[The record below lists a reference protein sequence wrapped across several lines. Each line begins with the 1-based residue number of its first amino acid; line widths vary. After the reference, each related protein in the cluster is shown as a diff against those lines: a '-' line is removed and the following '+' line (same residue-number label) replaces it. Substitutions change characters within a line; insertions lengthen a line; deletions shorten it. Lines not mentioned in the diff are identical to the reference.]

1 MDVATF
7 CRKSRVLV
15 VAGKGGVGKTTIT
28 AALARMAAHAGLS
41 VLVVE
46 LEGKP
51 GVPAAFG
58 GSGSLGYD
66 ESHVSGVHPLP
77 GGGRVRARRIT
88 PDDALLEYL
97 ADHGMKRISKRLV
110 SSGALDVVATAIPG
124 IRDILVL
131 GKVKSLERQAAADL
145 ILVDAPATG
154 HAMTF
159 LSSAQGLMDAAR
171 SGPVRVQSADVVE
184 LLSDPDRCQV
194 ALVTLAEEM
203 PVNEVVEAAYA
214 LEDRIGISLGPV
226 IVNAC
231 LPADAALERDPQA
244 AAAEVGVTLAEDQLA
259 AVQAAAGFRARR
271 FRLQEEQ
278 RARLAAELP
287 LPQLQ
292 APFLFSA
299 GIGPVELDTLAEQ
312 LAAAVRR
319 LPDNDTRS
327 ARPRVEHDT
336 EGANDAN
343 DTDPANDTD
352 AANETRAPS
361 DSVGDRPTHDE
372 APS

>member
-7 CRKSRVLV
+7 CSKSRVLV

-28 AALARMAAHAGLS
+28 AALARMASHAGLS

-58 GSGSLGYD
+58 GTGPLAYD
-66 ESHVSGVHPLP
+66 EAHLGDVEALA
-77 GGGRVRARRIT
+77 GGGTVRARRIT

-110 SSGALDVVATAIPG
+110 SSGALDVVSTAIPG

-131 GKVKSLERQAAADL
+131 GKVKSLERQGAADL

-159 LSSAQGLMDAAR
+159 LSSAQGLLDAAR
-171 SGPVRVQSADVVE
+171 SGPVRAQAADVVE
-184 LLSDPDRCQV
+184 LLDPDRCQV
-194 ALVTLAEEM
+194 ALVTLPEEM

-231 LPADAALERDPQA
+231 LAREPGLDVDPDA
-244 AAAEVGVTLAEDQLA
+244 AAAEVGMTLEPDQTTAL
-259 AVQAAAGFRARR
+259 RAT
-271 FRLQEEQ
+271 
-278 RARLAAELP
+278 ARSGP
-287 LPQLQ
+287 DG
-292 APFLFSA
+292 SA
-299 GIGPVELDTLAEQ
+299 SKRSSGPT
-312 LAAAVRR
+312 
-319 LPDNDTRS
+319 
-327 ARPRVEHDT
+327 
-336 EGANDAN
+336 G
-343 DTDPANDTD
+343 
-352 AANETRAPS
+352 
-361 DSVGDRPTHDE
+361 G
-372 APS
+372 

>member
-46 LEGKP
+46 LEGKS
-51 GVPAAFG
+51 GVPTAFG
-58 GSGSLGYD
+58 GSGALEYG
-66 ESHVSGVHPLP
+66 ESPLAGEQSLP
-77 GGGRVRARRIT
+77 GGGTVRARRIT

-110 SSGALDVVATAIPG
+110 SSGALDVVSTAIPG

-131 GKVKSLERQAAADL
+131 GKVKSLERQAVADL

-171 SGPVRVQSADVVE
+171 SGPVRLQAAEVVE
-184 LLSDPDRCQV
+184 LLSDPARCQV
-194 ALVTLAEEM
+194 ALVTLPEEM

-231 LPADAALERDPQA
+231 LPADPGIERDPEEAAKDVGLTLSPQQA
-244 AAAEVGVTLAEDQLA
+244 AALR
-259 AVQAAAGFRARR
+259 AAAEFRTHR
-271 FRLQEEQ
+271 FTLQEEE
-278 RARLAAELP
+278 RSRLATELP

-299 GIGPVELDTLAEQ
+299 GIGPDELDRLAQELAE
-312 LAAAVRR
+312 AVRQ
-319 LPDNDTRS
+319 LPEDG
-327 ARPRVEHDT
+327 ARPPLPRTGPTEASAPPDDPKLEAD
-336 EGANDAN
+336 EGA
-343 DTDPANDTD
+343 
-352 AANETRAPS
+352 PS
-361 DSVGDRPTHDE
+361 
-372 APS
+372 

>member
-1 MDVATF
+1 MNVATF

-28 AALARMAAHAGLS
+28 AALARMASEVGLS
-41 VLVVE
+41 VLVVD
-46 LEGKP
+46 LEGKA
-51 GVPAAFG
+51 GVPTAFG
-58 GSGSLGYD
+58 GTGALGYE
-66 ESHVSGVHPLP
+66 ESELSGAESRV
-77 GGGRVRARRIT
+77 GGGTVRARRIT

-97 ADHGMKRISKRLV
+97 ADHGMKRISKRLL
-110 SSGALDVVATAIPG
+110 SSGALDVVSTAIPG

-131 GKVKSLERQAAADL
+131 GKVKSLERQGIADL

-171 SGPVRVQSADVVE
+171 SGPVRTQAADVVE

-194 ALVTLAEEM
+194 ALVTLPEEM

-231 LPADAALERDPQA
+231 LPADPRLERDPEEA
-244 AAAEVGVTLAEDQLA
+244 ASEVGVALTDDQ
-259 AVQAAAGFRARR
+259 VQALRGAADFRGHRY
-271 FRLQEEQ
+271 RLQEEQ
-278 RARLAAELP
+278 RGRLATELP

-299 GIGPVELDTLAEQ
+299 GIGPGELDRLAQALAE
-312 LAAAVRR
+312 AVRR
-319 LPDNDTRS
+319 LPDPEVPGPDTHR
-327 ARPRVEHDT
+327 RDPDT
-336 EGANDAN
+336 
-343 DTDPANDTD
+343 
-352 AANETRAPS
+352 
-361 DSVGDRPTHDE
+361 VGGTP
-372 APS
+372 P